1 MTPIQL
7 LCTPLIMLV
16 FVALLIAIFETL
28 DCIDKGEYKKAIYSV
43 IVCVILTIIVF
54 AGILIAF

>member
-1 MTPIQL
+1 MISIQL
-7 LCTPLIMLV
+7 ICTPLIMIIFIALMI
-16 FVALLIAIFETL
+16 ALLETL

-43 IVCVILTIIVF
+43 IVCVILAIIVF